1 MATGKFK
8 LTCVAV
14 TTFLM
19 DSFVVNISDYCSSA
33 LYIHGAHHFLF
44 SIITVV
50 SYKSLSVSLLLL
62 NFQIHLLHWCLIDT
76 SKLLE
81 KTFSTTWRINSV
93 SLSWHI
99 ELFVIVCFYVSRL
112 SLNSLP
118 HSSHRIW
125 LLKVIHTSVLSYMV
139 SLYLKWNLA
148 PSLPK

>member
-1 MATGKFK
+1 MCG
-8 LTCVAV
+8 CHY
-14 TTFLM
+14 
-19 DSFVVNISDYCSSA
+19 ISNGQFCCK
-33 LYIHGAHHFLF
+33 HF
-44 SIITVV
+44 
-50 SYKSLSVSLLLL
+50 SLLFFCSIHPWCSPFSLL
-62 NFQIHLLHWCLIDT
+62 YYHSSILQVSVHKSSPSELSNPSSTLMPDWH
-76 SKLLE
+76 SKMLE